1 MEFNEA
7 IKTRRTRYSI
17 DSSATVSDSKIE
29 KLVRDAVKYA
39 PSAFHSQS
47 SRAILLLGVN
57 HSKLWAIVK
66 EILRT
71 KVSAENFPTTEAK
84 IDSFAAG
91 HGTILYYEDMDVIKK
106 MREAVPPYA
115 ENFPVWSMQSAGMLQ
130 YAVWT
135 ALATEGMGASLQHY
149 NPIIDDEVA
158 QVFGVPK
165 SWKLIAQMPFG
176 SPTGEPAELEY
187 VDLENRVIVKP

>member
-1 MEFNEA
+1 VEFYEA

-17 DSSATVSDSKIE
+17 DSCATISDSRIE
-29 KLVRDAVKYA
+29 EIVRTAVKYA

-47 SRAILLLGVN
+47 SRAILLLGEN
-57 HSKLWAIVK
+57 HSKLWSIVK

-84 IDSFAAG
+84 VDSFAAG
-91 HGTILYYEDMDVIKK
+91 HGTILYYEDMDVIKN
-106 MREAVPPYA
+106 MQSAVPSYA
-115 ENFPVWSMQSAGMLQ
+115 DNFPVWSMQSAGMLQ
-130 YAVWT
+130 YALWT

-158 QVFGVPK
+158 RVFNVPK

-176 SPTGEPAELEY
+176 SPTGEPAGLEY
-187 VDLENRVIVKP
+187 LDLENRVIVKA

>member
-165 SWKLIAQMPFG
+165 SWKLIAEMPFG

>member
-106 MREAVPPYA
+106 MQEAVPPYA

-165 SWKLIAQMPFG
+165 SWKLIAEMPFG

>member
-17 DSSATVSDSKIE
+17 DSSATISDSGIE
-29 KLVRDAVKYA
+29 KIVREAVKYA
-39 PSAFHSQS
+39 PSAFNSQS

-57 HSKLWAIVK
+57 HSKLWSIVK

-71 KVSAENFPTTEAK
+71 KMPTENFAPTDAK
-84 IDSFAAG
+84 INSFAAG

-106 MREAVPPYA
+106 MQEAVPPYA

-158 QVFGVPK
+158 QVFEVPK

>member
-106 MREAVPPYA
+106 MQEAVPPYA

-149 NPIIDDEVA
+149 NPIIDEEA
-158 QVFGVPK
+158 AKVFGVPK
-165 SWKLIAQMPFG
+165 SWKLLAQMPFG
-176 SPTGEPAELEY
+176 LPIGEPAELEY
-187 VDLENRVIVKP
+187 IDLENRVVVKK

>member
-57 HSKLWAIVK
+57 HSKLWSIVK

-106 MREAVPPYA
+106 MQEAVPPYA

>member
-17 DSSATVSDSKIE
+17 DSSATISDSKIE
-29 KLVRDAVKYA
+29 KMVRDAVKYA

-47 SRAILLLGVN
+47 SRVILLLGVN
-57 HSKLWAIVK
+57 HSKLWSIVK

-71 KVSAENFPTTEAK
+71 KVPAESFPVTEAK

-106 MREAVPPYA
+106 MQEAVPLYA

-130 YAVWT
+130 YALWT

-149 NPIIDDEVA
+149 NPIIDAEVS
-158 QVFGVPK
+158 QVFNVPK
-165 SWKLIAQMPFG
+165 SWKLITQMPFG
-176 SPTGEPAELEY
+176 SPTGEPAELDY
-187 VDLENRVIVKP
+187 IDLENRVIVKP

>member
-1 MEFNEA
+1 MEFYDA
-7 IKTRRTRYSI
+7 IKTRRTRYGI
-17 DSSATVSDSKIE
+17 DSSATISDSKIE
-29 KLVRDAVKYA
+29 RIVRDAVKYA

-57 HSKLWAIVK
+57 HSKLWSIVK

-71 KVSAENFPTTEAK
+71 KVAAENFHTTEAK

-106 MREAVPPYA
+106 MQEAVPLYA

-135 ALATEGMGASLQHY
+135 ALSTEGMGASLQHY
-149 NPIIDDEVA
+149 NPIIDAEVA
-158 QVFGVPK
+158 QVFNVPK

-176 SPTGEPAELEY
+176 SPTGEPDKLEY
-187 VDLENRVIVKP
+187 VDLENRVVVKP

>member
-106 MREAVPPYA
+106 MQEAVPPYA

>member
-106 MREAVPPYA
+106 MQEAVPTYA

-149 NPIIDDEVA
+149 NPIIDAEVA
-158 QVFGVPK
+158 QVFSVPQ

-176 SPTGEPAELEY
+176 SPTGDPAELEY

>member
-29 KLVRDAVKYA
+29 KIVRDAVKYA

-57 HSKLWAIVK
+57 HSKLWSIVK

-71 KVSAENFPTTEAK
+71 KVSAENFPATEAK

-106 MREAVPPYA
+106 MQEAVPTYA

-149 NPIIDDEVA
+149 NPIIDAEVA
-158 QVFGVPK
+158 QVFSVPQ

-176 SPTGEPAELEY
+176 SPTGDPAELEY

>member
-106 MREAVPPYA
+106 MQEAVPPYA

-176 SPTGEPAELEY
+176 SPTGDPAELEY

>member
-106 MREAVPPYA
+106 MQEAVPLYA

-135 ALATEGMGASLQHY
+135 ALSTEGMGASLQHY
-149 NPIIDDEVA
+149 NPIIDAEVA
-158 QVFGVPK
+158 QVFNVPK

-176 SPTGEPAELEY
+176 SPTGEPDKLEY
-187 VDLENRVIVKP
+187 VDLENRVVVKP